1 MVTIRNILP
10 AISKWLV
17 LFQLDKALD
26 LYSHYDK
33 NLLVG
38 DFDTKI
44 SANIWRSFLYQHGL
58 KNFFKDKTCFKN
70 VNNPSSTIDLFWPIL
85 LAFQNTRATFT
96 GLFDCAKLV
105 LTVLKTTFSKSKP
118 KELFYRDYKNIQFFG
133 H

>member
-17 LFQLDKALD
+17 LFQLDKARD

-33 NLLVG
+33 KLLVG

-44 SANIWRSFLYQHGL
+44 SDNILRSFLYQHGL
-58 KNFFKDKTCFKN
+58 KNLFKDKTCFKN

-118 KELFYRDYKNIQFFG
+118 KELFCRDYKNIQFLG

>member
-17 LFQLDKALD
+17 LFQLDKARD

-33 NLLVG
+33 KLLVG

-44 SANIWRSFLYQHGL
+44 SDNILRSFLYQHGL
-58 KNFFKDKTCFKN
+58 KNLFKDKTCFKN

-118 KELFYRDYKNIQFFG
+118 KELFCRDYKNIQFFG